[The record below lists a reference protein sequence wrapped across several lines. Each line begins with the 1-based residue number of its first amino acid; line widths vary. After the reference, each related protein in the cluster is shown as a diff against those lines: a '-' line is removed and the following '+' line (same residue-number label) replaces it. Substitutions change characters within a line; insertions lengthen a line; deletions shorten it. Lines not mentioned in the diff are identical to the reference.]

1 VYIFPYALSKIMQ
14 FNGLAKNEISL
25 KKCSHMKYPKIFFFV
40 ILIFTSAI
48 LLSNQLQ
55 STEDVSILVND
66 SGPFIGTS
74 IPHQSGYDGS
84 GITISIIDTGI
95 ELNHPDFDDK
105 IIGGYDFIDND
116 EIPEDANGHG
126 TQVAGIIASNGD
138 LKGIAPGSKILM
150 YKVSEDGESVPTDLI
165 IKAIEKSIE
174 DGANIINISL
184 GVNQTNTKIDQ
195 VVNKAVKNNIF
206 VVTAAGNFGPELS
219 TIGSPG
225 INPNAITVGATFNN
239 VASSLVA
246 TFEIDD
252 KTFNVF
258 PMVGTQVLTDP
269 ITSQILFGKYGKADD
284 LLGNNFE
291 GSILLIQRGSDIEGE
306 IVYFSDKE
314 KNAANAGARAIIVYN
329 NQPGIFFGELIHEY
343 VDEGYEPTIPALSVS
358 RDDGLI
364 IREILQS
371 GTEGTLDVFYH
382 PDFVAYF
389 SSRGPVSPFYI
400 KPDLVAPG
408 AFINTTDIDGNYKIS
423 SGTSFAAP
431 HVAGTAALIL
441 QKNPEL
447 TPQEVKS
454 ILMTTTDIVYD
465 QFDDRFPIDVSGN
478 GRVNASNAINAEL
491 IITPPNLIFD
501 LSSANQIQTKD
512 LEIRGIDDQAISISI
527 RFEENDAAD
536 FDYSLDDKNMTINA
550 KLTEQN
556 LGYFE
561 SRIII
566 SHNEI
571 DYHIP
576 VMIRVSEGAITV
588 NENGGKFN
596 VDISSPSSW
605 SYAKISV
612 INQETGKIITDSIT
626 PSKNPEMMVSQPG
639 KYWIEAKIKDND
651 KTLSAYA
658 SIHVKTIEH
667 DEKSLGNM
675 LNLPEKTILIISV
688 IMIVTVIVGLSIR
701 RK

>member
-1 VYIFPYALSKIMQ
+1 MQ

-116 EIPEDANGHG
+116 ETPEDANGHG

-174 DGANIINISL
+174 DGADIINISL

-225 INPNAITVGATFNN
+225 INPNTITVGATFNN

-258 PMVGTQVLTDP
+258 PMVGTQALTDP
-269 ITSQILFGKYGKADD
+269 ITSQILFGKYGKVDD

-291 GSILLIQRGSDIEGE
+291 DSILLIQRGSDIEGE
-306 IVYFSDKE
+306 IVYFSERQKL
-314 KNAANAGARAIIVYN
+314 
-329 NQPGIFFGELIHEY
+329 IFDVFT
-343 VDEGYEPTIPALSVS
+343 EPTIPALSVS

-512 LEIRGIDDQAISISI
+512 LEIRGIDDQAISVSI
-527 RFEENDAAD
+527 RFEENDTAD
-536 FDYSLDDKNMTINA
+536 FDYSLDDDNMTINA
-550 KLTEQN
+550 KLTEEN

-576 VMIRVSEGAITV
+576 VMVRVSEGSITV
-588 NENGGKFN
+588 NEDGGKFN

-626 PSKNPEMMVSQPG
+626 PSKNPEMTVSQPG
-639 KYWIEAKIKDND
+639 KYWIEAKIKDDD
-651 KTLSAYA
+651 KTSSAYA
-658 SIHVKTIEH
+658 SIHVETIEH
-667 DEKSLGNM
+667 DEKSLGDM
-675 LNLPEKTILIISV
+675 LNLPEKTILIISA
-688 IMIVTVIVGLSIR
+688 IMIVTVVVGLSVR

>member
-1 VYIFPYALSKIMQ
+1 MQ
-14 FNGLAKNEISL
+14 
-25 KKCSHMKYPKIFFFV
+25 YQKIFFLI
-40 ILIFTSAI
+40 ILISISAVLI
-48 LLSNQLQ
+48 SNQLE
-55 STEDVSILVND
+55 STDNISILINN

-74 IPHQSGYDGS
+74 IPYQSGYDGS
-84 GITISIIDTGI
+84 GIVVSIIDTGI
-95 ELNHPDFDDK
+95 DLNHPDLEGQ
-105 IIGGYDFIDND
+105 IIGGYDFVDND
-116 EIPEDANGHG
+116 EIPEDTNGHG
-126 TQVAGIIASNGD
+126 TQVAGIIASNGN
-138 LKGIAPGSKILM
+138 LKGIAPNSKILM
-150 YKVSEDGESVPTDLI
+150 YKVSEDGESVPSHLI

-174 DGANIINISL
+174 DNADIINISL
-184 GVNQTNTKIDQ
+184 GINQTNTKIDQ

-239 VASSLVA
+239 VTSSLVS

-258 PMVGTQVLTDP
+258 PMVGTQALTEP
-269 ITSQILFGKYGKADD
+269 ITSQIIFGKYGRAND
-284 LLGNNFE
+284 LLENDVE
-291 GSILLIQRGSDIEGE
+291 GSILLIERGSDIEIE
-306 IVYFSDKE
+306 IIYFSDKE
-314 KNAANAGARAIIVYN
+314 KNAAYVGARAIIVYN
-329 NQPGIFFGELIHEY
+329 NEPGIFFGELIHEY

-364 IREILQS
+364 IKEILQS
-371 GTEGTLDVFYH
+371 DTKGTLDVFYH

-408 AFINTTDIDGNYKIS
+408 AFINTTDINGEYKIS

-447 TPQEVKS
+447 TPQELKS
-454 ILMTTTDIVYD
+454 ILMTTSEIVYD
-465 QFDDRFPIDVSGN
+465 QFDDRFPIEVSGN
-478 GRVNASNAINAEL
+478 GRIDVSKAINAEL
-491 IITPPNLIFD
+491 IIMPPNLIFD
-501 LSSANQIQTKD
+501 LSPANQIQTKH
-512 LEIRGIDDQAISISI
+512 LKINGIDVESMSI
-527 RFEENDAAD
+527 RFEESHIVD
-536 FDYSLDDKNMTINA
+536 FDYDLEDENLVINA
-550 KLTEQN
+550 KLTEQS
-556 LGYFE
+556 LGKFE

-566 SHNEI
+566 NHNEI

-576 VMIRVSEGAITV
+576 IIVRVSEGAITI
-588 NENGGKFN
+588 NEDGGKLRID
-596 VDISSPSSW
+596 VSSPSTW
-605 SYAKISV
+605 SYAKISI
-612 INQETGKIITDSIT
+612 INQETGKMFTESIT
-626 PSKNPEMMVSQPG
+626 PSKNSELTVYEPG
-639 KYWIEAKIKDND
+639 EYWIEAKIKDDD

-667 DEKSLGNM
+667 DEKNLGNI
-675 LNLPEKTILIISV
+675 LNLPGKTILIISA

-701 RK
+701 RR

>member
-1 VYIFPYALSKIMQ
+1 MLHQ
-14 FNGLAKNEISL
+14 
-25 KKCSHMKYPKIFFFV
+25 KIFFLTILVFTGA
-40 ILIFTSAI
+40 ILIS
-48 LLSNQLQ
+48 SQLQ
-55 STEDVSILVND
+55 STENISILVND

-74 IPHQSGYDGS
+74 IPYQSGYDGS
-84 GITISIIDTGI
+84 GIVISIIDTGI
-95 ELNHPDFDDK
+95 DLNHPDLDGQ
-105 IIGGYDFIDND
+105 IIGGYDFVDND
-116 EIPEDANGHG
+116 EMPEDINGHG
-126 TQVAGIIASNGD
+126 TQVAGIIAANGN
-138 LKGIAPGSKILM
+138 LKGIAPNSKILM
-150 YKVSEDGESVPTDLI
+150 YKVSEDGESVPSNLI

-174 DGANIINISL
+174 DGADIINISL
-184 GVNQTNTKIDQ
+184 GINQTNTKIDQ
-195 VVNKAVKNNIF
+195 AVNKAIKNNIF

-239 VASSLVA
+239 VTSSLVS
-246 TFEIDD
+246 TFEIES

-258 PMVGTQVLTDP
+258 PMVGTKALTEP
-269 ITSQILFGKYGKADD
+269 ITSQIIFGKYGKVDD

-291 GSILLIQRGSDIEGE
+291 GSILLIQRGSDIEDE

-314 KNAANAGARAIIVYN
+314 KNAANVGAKAVLVYN
-329 NQPGIFFGELIHEY
+329 NEPGIFFGELIHEY
-343 VDEGYEPTIPALSVS
+343 VDEGYEPTIPALSLS

-371 GTEGTLDVFYH
+371 DTKGTLDVFYH

-408 AFINTTDIDGNYKIS
+408 AFINTTDTNGNYKIS

-447 TPQEVKS
+447 TPQELKS

-465 QFDDRFPIDVSGN
+465 QFNDRFPIEVSGN
-478 GRVNASNAINAEL
+478 GRISASNAINAEL
-491 IITPPNLIFD
+491 IIIPPNLIFD

-512 LEIRGIDDQAISISI
+512 LEISGIDDQSISISI

-566 SHNEI
+566 NHNEI

-576 VMIRVSEGAITV
+576 VMVRVSEGAITV
-588 NENGGKFN
+588 NEDGGKLN
-596 VDISSPSSW
+596 VGISSPSSW
-605 SYAKISV
+605 SYAKISI
-612 INQETGKIITDSIT
+612 INQETGKMFAESIV
-626 PSKNPEMMVSQPG
+626 PGKNLEMAVSQPG
-639 KYWIEAKIKDND
+639 EYWIEAKIKDD
-651 KTLSAYA
+651 DRTLSAYA
-658 SIHVKTIEH
+658 SIQVKKIGH
-667 DEKSLGNM
+667 DEKDLANT
-675 LNLPEKTILIISV
+675 LNLPEKPILIIAA
-688 IMIVTVIVGLSIR
+688 IMIVTTVVGLSIR
-701 RK
+701 RR

>member
-1 VYIFPYALSKIMQ
+1 MILVFTGA
-14 FNGLAKNEISL
+14 
-25 KKCSHMKYPKIFFFV
+25 
-40 ILIFTSAI
+40 ILIS
-48 LLSNQLQ
+48 SQLQ
-55 STEDVSILVND
+55 STENISILVND

-74 IPHQSGYDGS
+74 IPYQSGYDGS
-84 GITISIIDTGI
+84 GIVISIIDTGI
-95 ELNHPDFDDK
+95 DLNHPDLDGQ
-105 IIGGYDFIDND
+105 IIGGYDFVDND
-116 EIPEDANGHG
+116 EMPEDVNGHG
-126 TQVAGIIASNGD
+126 TQVAGIIASNGN
-138 LKGIAPGSKILM
+138 LKGIAPNSKILM
-150 YKVSEDGESVPTDLI
+150 YKVSEDGESVPSNLI

-174 DGANIINISL
+174 DGADIINISL
-184 GVNQTNTKIDQ
+184 GINQTNTKIDQ
-195 VVNKAVKNNIF
+195 AVNKAIKNNIF

-239 VASSLVA
+239 VTSSLVA
-246 TFEIDD
+246 TFEIED

-258 PMVGTQVLTDP
+258 PMVGTQALTDP
-269 ITSQILFGKYGKADD
+269 ITSQIIFGKYGKIDD

-314 KNAANAGARAIIVYN
+314 KNAANVGARAIIVYN
-329 NQPGIFFGELIHEY
+329 NEPGIFFGELIHEY
-343 VDEGYEPTIPALSVS
+343 VNEGYEPTIPALSVS

-371 GTEGTLDVFYH
+371 DTKGILDVFYH

-400 KPDLVAPG
+400 KPDLLAPG
-408 AFINTTDIDGNYKIS
+408 AFINTTDTNGNYKIS

-454 ILMTTTDIVYD
+454 IMMTTTDIVYD
-465 QFDDRFPIDVSGN
+465 QFNERFPIDVSGN
-478 GRVNASNAINAEL
+478 GRINASNAINAEL

-501 LSSANQIQTKD
+501 LSSTNQIQTKD
-512 LEIRGIDDQAISISI
+512 LEISSIDDQPISVSI

-536 FDYSLDDKNMTINA
+536 FDYSLDDDNMTINA

-566 SHNEI
+566 NHNEI

-576 VMIRVSEGAITV
+576 VIVRVSEGAITV
-588 NENGGKFN
+588 NEDGGKFN
-596 VDISSPSSW
+596 VGISSPSSW

-612 INQETGKIITDSIT
+612 INQETGKIVTESIT
-626 PSKNPEMMVSQPG
+626 PSKNLEMTVSQPG
-639 KYWIEAKIKDND
+639 EYWIEAKIKDGA
-651 KTLSAYA
+651 KTLSAYT
-658 SIHVKTIEH
+658 TIQVEKLEH
-667 DEKSLGNM
+667 DEKNLVNA
-675 LNLPEKTILIISV
+675 LNLPEKPILIIAA
-688 IMIVTVIVGLSIR
+688 IMIVTAIVGLSIR
-701 RK
+701 RR

>member
-1 VYIFPYALSKIMQ
+1 MIYQ
-14 FNGLAKNEISL
+14 
-25 KKCSHMKYPKIFFFV
+25 KIFFLTILVFTGA
-40 ILIFTSAI
+40 ILIS
-48 LLSNQLQ
+48 SQLQ
-55 STEDVSILVND
+55 STENISILVND

-74 IPHQSGYDGS
+74 IPYQSGYDGS
-84 GITISIIDTGI
+84 GIIISIIDTGI
-95 ELNHPDFDDK
+95 DLNHPDLDGQ
-105 IIGGYDFIDND
+105 IIGGYDFVDND
-116 EIPEDANGHG
+116 EMPEDINGHG
-126 TQVAGIIASNGD
+126 TQVAGIIASNGN
-138 LKGIAPGSKILM
+138 LKGIAPNSKILM
-150 YKVSEDGESVPTDLI
+150 YKVSEDGESVPSNLI

-174 DGANIINISL
+174 DGADIINISL
-184 GVNQTNTKIDQ
+184 GINQTNTKIDQ
-195 VVNKAVKNNIF
+195 AVNKAIKNNIF

-239 VASSLVA
+239 VTSSLVA
-246 TFEIDD
+246 TFEIED

-258 PMVGTQVLTDP
+258 PMVGTQALTDP
-269 ITSQILFGKYGKADD
+269 ITSQIIFGKYGKIDD

-314 KNAANAGARAIIVYN
+314 KNAANVGARAIIVYN
-329 NQPGIFFGELIHEY
+329 NEPGIFFGELIHEY

-371 GTEGTLDVFYH
+371 DTKGILDVFYH

-408 AFINTTDIDGNYKIS
+408 AFINTTDTNGNYKIS

-465 QFDDRFPIDVSGN
+465 QFNDRFPIEVSGN
-478 GRVNASNAINAEL
+478 GRISASNAINAEL

-512 LEIRGIDDQAISISI
+512 LKISGIDDQSISISI
-527 RFEENDAAD
+527 RFEENDTAD

-566 SHNEI
+566 NHNEI

-576 VMIRVSEGAITV
+576 VMVRVSEGAITV
-588 NENGGKFN
+588 NEDGGKFN

-605 SYAKISV
+605 SYAKISI
-612 INQETGKIITDSIT
+612 INQETGKIVTESIT
-626 PSKNPEMMVSQPG
+626 PSKNSGITVSKPG
-639 KYWIEAKIKDND
+639 EYWIEAKIRDDD

-667 DEKSLGNM
+667 DEKNLGNI
-675 LNLPEKTILIISV
+675 LNLPGKTILIISA
-688 IMIVTVIVGLSIR
+688 IMIVTVIVGLSVR

>member
-1 VYIFPYALSKIMQ
+1 MQ
-14 FNGLAKNEISL
+14 
-25 KKCSHMKYPKIFFFV
+25 YQKIFFLI
-40 ILIFTSAI
+40 ILISISAI
-48 LLSNQLQ
+48 LISNQLQ
-55 STEDVSILVND
+55 STDNISILVNN

-74 IPHQSGYDGS
+74 IPYQSGYDGN
-84 GITISIIDTGI
+84 GIVVSIIDTGI
-95 ELNHPDFDDK
+95 DLNHPDLEGQ
-105 IIGGYDFIDND
+105 IIGGYDFVDND
-116 EIPEDANGHG
+116 EIPEDTNGHG
-126 TQVAGIIASNGD
+126 TQVAGIIASNGN
-138 LKGIAPGSKILM
+138 LKGISPNSKILM
-150 YKVSEDGESVPTDLI
+150 YKVSEDGESVPSHLI

-174 DGANIINISL
+174 DNADIINISL
-184 GVNQTNTKIDQ
+184 GINQTNTKIDQ

-239 VASSLVA
+239 VTSSIVS
-246 TFEIDD
+246 TFEIED
-252 KTFNVF
+252 KSFNVF
-258 PMVGTQVLTDP
+258 PMVGTQALTEP
-269 ITSQILFGKYGKADD
+269 ITSQIIFGKYGKVND
-284 LLGNNFE
+284 LLENDVE
-291 GSILLIQRGSDIEGE
+291 GSILLIERGSDIENE
-306 IVYFSDKE
+306 IIYFSDKE
-314 KNAANAGARAIIVYN
+314 KNASDVGARAIIVYN
-329 NQPGIFFGELIHEY
+329 NEPGIFFGELIHEY
-343 VDEGYEPTIPALSVS
+343 VVEGYEPTIPALSVS

-371 GTEGTLDVFYH
+371 DTKGNLDIFYH

-408 AFINTTDIDGNYKIS
+408 AFINTTDTNGNYKIS

-465 QFDDRFPIDVSGN
+465 QFNDRFPIEVSGN
-478 GRVNASNAINAEL
+478 GRISASNAINAEL
-491 IITPPNLIFD
+491 IIIPPNLIFD

-512 LEIRGIDDQAISISI
+512 LEIRGVDDQAISISI

-536 FDYSLDDKNMTINA
+536 FDYSLDDNNMTVNA

-566 SHNEI
+566 NHNEI

-576 VMIRVSEGAITV
+576 VMVRVSEGAITV
-588 NENGGKFN
+588 NEDGGKFN
-596 VDISSPSSW
+596 VDIASPSSW

-612 INQETGKIITDSIT
+612 INQETGKIVTESIT
-626 PSKNPEMMVSQPG
+626 PSKNLEMTVSQPG
-639 KYWIEAKIKDND
+639 EYWIEAKIKDGV

-658 SIHVKTIEH
+658 SIQVEKLEH
-667 DEKSLGNM
+667 GEKNLVNT
-675 LNLPEKTILIISV
+675 LNLPEKPILIIAA
-688 IMIVTVIVGLSIR
+688 IMIVTAIVGLSIR
-701 RK
+701 RRESTHN